1 MHIFLLLLN
10 MRTIQLAAV
19 SGLIL
24 LVFLTG
30 CSIQKRTLRPGF
42 HVERIGAL
50 NKKPSLQVQA
60 QKTANLPV
68 LPNESVGLSFT
79 PPAAETFAEDAEN
92 LDKQEDL
99 AGLAAVTPPQSIES
113 RSVQRE
119 LGPMRSDS
127 TGTNPVEGQVA
138 PLSRAKLKMKIA
150 KAEKALELFTFLIII
165 PGAFALGFPFWFF
178 RSWKKSQISALRKEA
193 NLPYKLAW
201 YNTDWLWISLLAW
214 PVFPC
219 ALTCRLIDQHRMKNS
234 EEPMSWKSKTIFF
247 TLLTISM
254 AWYVWNFGTLGGSW
268 GFSSFSF
275 RF

>member
-1 MHIFLLLLN
+1 
-10 MRTIQLAAV
+10 MRTLQLTAV

-50 NKKPSLQVQA
+50 NKKPSLQMQA
-60 QKTANLPV
+60 QETANLPV

-79 PPAAETFAEDAEN
+79 TPASEALAEDAEN
-92 LDKQEDL
+92 LEKLEDL

-113 RSVQRE
+113 RSLQRE
-119 LGPMRSDS
+119 LSRAQSDT

-138 PLSRAKLKMKIA
+138 PLSREELLTKLA
-150 KAEKALELFTFLIII
+150 KAEKALNTINFLIFC
-165 PGAFALGFPFWFF
+165 PGFIAGGFPFWLF

-201 YNTDWLWISLLAW
+201 YNTPWFFITCTPLTYLVLPFALA
-214 PVFPC
+214 
-219 ALTCRLIDQHRMKNS
+219 CRLIDQHRLKR
-234 EEPMSWKSKTIFF
+234 EREPLSWISKTVFF
-247 TLLTISM
+247 TLLFLVSLLLFFEYGSISM
-254 AWYVWNFGTLGGSW
+254 GGFGSYSW
-268 GFSSFSF
+268 I
-275 RF
+275 

>member
-1 MHIFLLLLN
+1 
-10 MRTIQLAAV
+10 MRTIQIQLAAL

-60 QKTANLPV
+60 QETADLPV
-68 LPNESVGLSFT
+68 LPNESVGLSYT
-79 PPAAETFAEDAEN
+79 PLASEALAEN
-92 LDKQEDL
+92 SENWNNLEGL
-99 AGLAAVTPPQSIES
+99 AGLAAVTPPQTIES
-113 RSVQRE
+113 QRLQRE
-119 LGPMRSDS
+119 LRPARFDS
-127 TGTNPVEGQVA
+127 TGTILVEGQVSPSDKTELLA
-138 PLSRAKLKMKIA
+138 KIA
-150 KAEKALELFTFLIII
+150 KAEKALELITLLIII
-165 PGAFALGFPFWFF
+165 PGAFALGFPFWFL

-201 YNTDWLWISLLAW
+201 YNTDWLWISLPAW
-214 PVFPC
+214 PVFPF

-254 AWYVWNFGTLGGSW
+254 AWYFWNFGTLGGSW

>member
-1 MHIFLLLLN
+1 
-10 MRTIQLAAV
+10 MRTIQIQLAAL
-19 SGLIL
+19 SGLVL

-60 QKTANLPV
+60 QETADLPV
-68 LPNESVGLSFT
+68 LPNESVGLSYT

-92 LDKQEDL
+92 LDKLEDL

-113 RSVQRE
+113 RSLQRE
-119 LGPMRSDS
+119 LSRARSDS

-138 PLSRAKLKMKIA
+138 PLSRAELKMKIA
-150 KAEKALELFTFLIII
+150 KAEKALKKINFLIFF
-165 PGAFALGFPFWFF
+165 PGFFTLGFPFWLF

-193 NLPYKLAW
+193 NLSYKLAW

-214 PVFPC
+214 PVFPF
-219 ALTCRLIDQHRMKNS
+219 ALTCRLIDQHKMKNS